1 MKKRIA
7 FLLTFVMLIS
17 MLATLAACTD
27 EKPEVPTQFVN
38 GGFEQVSEDGT
49 TWIGWTKTGTAF
61 SARGIS
67 SDAEIAGVN
76 VDKTGEKFF
85 SGLDGGTQKM
95 TGTLTSD
102 PVQLTGKGFVAFKM
116 GAGKYGDKIFVEFY
130 EEGVETPIATVKNDD
145 FDGTF
150 ITDHLIRRVVD
161 LSKYVG
167 KNIYVKITDND
178 NNDDF
183 GYVNLDD
190 FVVCIT
196 EEDVKKYSDERTAQL
211 AKYGEP
217 AFEEDPTSTTIVNG
231 SFETGDLTGWKTLS
245 GTAFRNN
252 GVVSTEQY
260 YWTDRS
266 VYGHGNYYF
275 DGNNNGATAESTV
288 GAIRSTKFTLAGD
301 GYISFMMGAGSGD
314 CYVALCDGN
323 TDEELIKVT
332 NTGFNDPK
340 FALTLLRTYMDA
352 SEHKGKVVYLKVVDN
367 NGGSGF
373 AFMNVDDFR
382 VSLTQG
388 EVEALQVEQ
397 HDAIM
402 NATYNS
408 ASYDDLASLRSYY
421 NSYNYL
427 FPLAVL
433 KFDSF
438 AQNAVVSRGSSV
450 NLNDYLA
457 GVTASF
463 GSTPVTDIQIVSLAQ
478 GETLI
483 TEGLDNY
490 TFDAEGTYTVT
501 YKAVHNGKEVTATFT
516 VAVANSLNIVNGDFE
531 TGDLTG
537 WTVILGDWGQTD
549 GKINGVISATTY
561 WGEKLAYNQEGN
573 FHLNGWE
580 TGIGEEKAW
589 ALRSTNFTLSG
600 SGWISLRMGG
610 NAAAVKVFKAD
621 GTLIGYYKA
630 NRFADVNFPF
640 IGEGNGSWADMGT
653 YLIDLSKFVGQEL
666 YIELHDEVINAPW
679 AQAFFDAVTT
689 YYETAPDVN
698 GFDTV
703 EAPIAKD
710 GDALVYGDVQLKWT
724 LAVNALLENGG
735 FETGDLTGWEIL
747 TEGWAQTDGKPDGV
761 IGDPT
766 YWGEK
771 LSYNQEGNYHL
782 DGWKNGIGE
791 GEAWAVRSE
800 KFTLQG
806 SGFISLRMGGNA
818 AAVKVFTADGTQVGY
833 YVANRFADT
842 NFPFI
847 GEGNGSWADMGTYF
861 IDLTAFIGQE
871 LYIELHDIGGG
882 AWAHGFFDAVTTY
895 YETAPDVANGYD
907 VTTAPVSKDEN
918 DALVYGEVQLKW
930 TLAEN
935 LI

>member
-7 FLLTFVMLIS
+7 FLLTLVMLVS
-17 MLATLAACTD
+17 MVTMLTACQD
-27 EKPEVPTQFVN
+27 EKPQIPTQFVN

-67 SDAEIAGVN
+67 SDAQISGVD

-102 PVQLTGKGFVAFKM
+102 LVQLTGKGFVAFKM
-116 GAGKYGDKIFVEFY
+116 GAGKNGDKIFVEFY

-150 ITDHLIRRVVD
+150 VTDHLIRKVVD

-196 EEDVKKYSDERTAQL
+196 EEDVEKYTDERTAQL

-231 SFETGDLTGWKTLS
+231 GFETGDLTGWKTLS

-266 VYGHGNYYF
+266 VYGNGSYYF
-275 DGNNNGATAESTV
+275 DGNNNGETAESAV

-314 CYVALCDGN
+314 CYVALCDGD

-332 NTGFNDPK
+332 NTGFSDPK
-340 FALTLLRTYMDA
+340 FALTLLRNYMDA
-352 SEHKGKVVYLKVVDN
+352 SQYKGKVVYLKVVDN

-373 AFMNVDDFR
+373 AFINVDDFR
-382 VSLTQG
+382 VSLTRA

-408 ASYDDLASLRSYY
+408 ASYDDLTALRSYY
-421 NSYNYL
+421 NSYSYL
-427 FPLAVL
+427 FPLSVL
-433 KFDSF
+433 KFDTF
-438 AQNAVVSRGSSV
+438 AGNVVVSTGATV
-450 NLNDYLA
+450 NLADYLSN
-457 GVTASF
+457 VTASF
-463 GSTPVTDIQIVSLAQ
+463 GSTAVTDIQIVSMAQ
-478 GETLI
+478 GETVI
-483 TEGLDNY
+483 TDGLDSF
-490 TFDAEGTYTVT
+490 TFDVEGTYTVT
-501 YKAVHNGKEVTATFT
+501 YKASHNGKEVTATFT
-516 VAVANSLNIVNGDFE
+516 VAVANALNVVNGDFE

-537 WTVILGDWGQTD
+537 WTPILGTWGQTD
-549 GKINGVISATTY
+549 GKINGVISAATY
-561 WGEKLAYNQEGN
+561 WGEKLTYNQEGN
-573 FHLNGWE
+573 FHLDGWSNGIAE
-580 TGIGEEKAW
+580 GDAW

-610 NAAAVKVFKAD
+610 NAAAVKVYKAD
-621 GTLIGYYKA
+621 GTLIGFYKA

-653 YLIDLSKFVGQEL
+653 YIIDLSKFLGEEL
-666 YIELHDEVINAPW
+666 YIELHDLGGGAW
-679 AQAFFDAVTT
+679 AHAFFDAVNT
-689 YYETAPDVN
+689 YYETAPDAS

-703 EAPIAKD
+703 EAPVSKNEA
-710 GDALVYGDVQLKWT
+710 GELQYGDVQIKWT
-724 LAVNALLENGG
+724 VAVNALLENGG
-735 FETGDLTGWEIL
+735 FETGDLTGWEVL

-761 IGDPT
+761 INAAT
-766 YWGEK
+766 YWGEQ
-771 LSYNQEGNYHL
+771 LTYNQEGNYHL
-782 DGWKNGIGE
+782 DGWSNGIGE
-791 GEAWAVRSE
+791 PEAWAVRSE
-800 KFTLQG
+800 VFTLQG

-861 IDLTAFIGQE
+861 IDLSAYIGQQ
-871 LYIELHDIGGG
+871 LYIELHDLGGG
-882 AWAHGFFDAVTTY
+882 AWAHAFFDAVTTY

-907 VTTAPVSKDEN
+907 MATAPVSRDEN
-918 DALVYGEVQLKW
+918 DALVYGEVKIKW

-935 LI
+935 QM